1 MKPHT
6 ALLAVGRRLLSGSG
20 APRTVRAIGRS
31 FLSMV
36 VVCGALA
43 LPAVVAPV
51 PVQAASLPRFSM
63 QNSATCT
70 PVAILAFRGSGEANL
85 APGVSALEGAPTLYP
100 RSGRVTNGW
109 EGPTLARLVDALGG
123 VEPESGWPAGFSIGQ
138 VPVLGVGGSD
148 ETGYTAVPIQARTT
162 IFDDMIDSAAHGA
175 TYAERVMR
183 DFAATQPVGCRTRY
197 IAIGYSQ
204 GAMAARTLAQ
214 ALPGQV
220 SAILTFGDPYQQPA
234 GAGNEREIAGQGII
248 RWWMGE
254 QQRTRTDGFYN
265 FAGYKSALC
274 HPRDPVCSYSWLWG
288 LGALLTVPEPH
299 LNYLEG
305 LEGAIKARELAE
317 VAAALWAGD
326 RPAGPVAPSPAP
338 RDGIADASA
347 PHAAPA
353 PAPLPALN
361 SATTG
366 LVGQSMVLGAESGLP
381 LGAAVHYEY
390 DTTGDGTFDRASDSP
405 LLEMVFQSPG
415 EHTVTVR
422 MSAPDLGTI
431 TLTRTITI
439 LERAVPAPASS
450 AASDLGR
457 GCRGDPMV

>member
-1 MKPHT
+1 
-6 ALLAVGRRLLSGSG
+6 
-20 APRTVRAIGRS
+20 
-31 FLSMV
+31 MV
-36 VVCGALA
+36 VLCGALA
-43 LPAVVAPV
+43 LPAVIAPM
-51 PVQAASLPRFSM
+51 PVQAAPLPRFSM
-63 QNSATCT
+63 QESATCT

-109 EGPTLARLVDALGG
+109 EGPTLARLVDALGA
-123 VEPESGWPAGFSIGQ
+123 VEPESGWPAGFSVGE
-138 VPVLGVGGSD
+138 VPVLGVGGTD
-148 ETGYTAVPIQARTT
+148 DAGYTAVPIQARTT

-183 DFAATQPVGCRTRY
+183 DFALTQPVGCRTRY

-214 ALPGQV
+214 ALPGQIAAV
-220 SAILTFGDPYQQPA
+220 MTFGDPYQQPA
-234 GAGNEREIAGQGII
+234 ADGNEREISGQGII

-254 QQRTRTDGFYN
+254 QQRTHTDNFYSFDGF
-265 FAGYKSALC
+265 KSALC

-305 LEGAIKARELAE
+305 LEGAIKARELAD
-317 VAAALWAGD
+317 VAATLWAGD
-326 RPAGPVAPSPAP
+326 RLTGPVAPRPVPRDSTSDAAVPHPAP
-338 RDGIADASA
+338 R
-347 PHAAPA
+347 PV
-353 PAPLPALN
+353 PALN
-361 SATTG
+361 SSTSG
-366 LVGQSMVLGAESGLP
+366 LAGQTMLFGAESGLP

-390 DTTGDGTFDRASDSP
+390 DTTGNGVFDRASDSP

-431 TLTRTITI
+431 TLTKTVNI
-439 LERAVPAPASS
+439 LERSVSAPASS
-450 AASDLGR
+450 TAALLGR

>member
-1 MKPHT
+1 M
-6 ALLAVGRRLLSGSG
+6 
-20 APRTVRAIGRS
+20 RAIGRS
-31 FLSMV
+31 FLSMAV
-36 VVCGALA
+36 LCGALA
-43 LPAVVAPV
+43 LPAVIAPM
-51 PVQAASLPRFSM
+51 PAQAIALPRYSM
-63 QNSATCT
+63 QESTTCT

-85 APGVSALEGAPTLYP
+85 APGVSALDGAPTLYP

-123 VEPESGWPAGFSIGQ
+123 VEPESGWPAGFSVGE
-138 VPVLGVGGSD
+138 VPVLGVGGTD
-148 ETGYTAVPIQARTT
+148 DAGYTAVPIQARTT

-183 DFAATQPVGCRTRY
+183 DFAATQPAGCRTRY

-220 SAILTFGDPYQQPA
+220 SAIMTFGDPYQQPA
-234 GAGNEREIAGQGII
+234 GAGNEREISGQGII

-254 QQRTRTDGFYN
+254 QQRTATDNFYD
-265 FAGYKSALC
+265 FAGFKSALC

-305 LEGAIKARELAE
+305 LEGTIKARELAE
-317 VAAALWAGD
+317 VAASLWAGD
-326 RPAGPVAPSPAP
+326 RPTGPVAPRPAP
-338 RDGIADASA
+338 RDSTSDAA
-347 PHAAPA
+347 GPRPA

-361 SATTG
+361 SATSG
-366 LVGQSMVLGAESGLP
+366 LVGQSMLFGAEAGLP
-381 LGAAVHYEY
+381 LGTPVHYEY
-390 DTTGDGTFDRASDSP
+390 DTTGNGVFDRASDSP

-431 TLTRTITI
+431 TLTKTVHI
-439 LERAVPAPASS
+439 LERGVPATASS